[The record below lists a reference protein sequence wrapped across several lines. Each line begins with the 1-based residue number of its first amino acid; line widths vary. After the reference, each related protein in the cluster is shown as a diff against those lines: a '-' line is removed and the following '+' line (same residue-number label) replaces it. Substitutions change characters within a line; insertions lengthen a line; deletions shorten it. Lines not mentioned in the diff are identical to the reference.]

1 MIRSWQ
7 SRLTTVAVLAAL
19 LLLPCLAFA
28 GAETDNKKQLSL
40 LRERMKK
47 VEKNLAHSQQSKTQE
62 QKALRKI
69 EKKLGAASKK
79 LRQLTGELNNKKKL
93 VKGLKKQQTS
103 LLQAI
108 SEQKKILAEQL
119 RSAYMMGKQ
128 QRVKMLLNQE
138 QPDRMSRVMQYY
150 DYFNQA
156 RVDSV
161 KVLDEDIQRLTS
173 VEEALEQEQTALAA
187 VIVSQREQGKRLQ
200 ADKKQRKQLLLSLA
214 KKIKSSAQTLTELK
228 ENEKRLTNLLA
239 SIQQAINDIPVS
251 RQQNK
256 PFKSQK
262 GKLHWPVKGR
272 LWKRFGSARKSG
284 RYDGVVIS
292 AKEGSSIRSISHGR
306 VVYADW
312 LRGYGLLIIVD
323 HGANYLS
330 LYAFNESLY
339 KGVGDWVNA
348 GESIAT
354 VGLSGGQSKAGL
366 YFSIRKKGKPVNP
379 IHWCRT
385 VRKGRVG

>member
-1 MIRSWQ
+1 MAIAWQ
-7 SRLTTVAVLAAL
+7 GRLIMAAVLL
-19 LLLPCLAFA
+19 PLLLPCLAFA
-28 GAETDNKKQLSL
+28 NAEVDNKKQLSL
-40 LRERMKK
+40 LRERMQR
-47 VEKNLAHSQQSKTQE
+47 VEKSLSVSQQSKTQE

-69 EKKLGAASKK
+69 DKKLGQASKE
-79 LRQLTGELNNKKKL
+79 LRHLAQQLAKKTSAI
-93 VKGLKKQQTS
+93 KGLKKQRRS
-103 LLQAI
+103 LQQAI
-108 SEQKKILAEQL
+108 SEQKDILAEQL

-128 QRVKMLLNQE
+128 QRVKMLLNQQ
-138 QPDRMSRVMQYY
+138 QPDRMSRVLQYY

-156 RVDSV
+156 RIDSV
-161 KVLDEDIQRLTS
+161 KVLDKDIQQLKDVELNLQHEESELT
-173 VEEALEQEQTALAA
+173 VVVA
-187 VIVSQREQGKRLQ
+187 SQKAQRKRLET
-200 ADKKQRKQLLLSLA
+200 DKKQRKQLLLGLA
-214 KKIKSSAQTLTELK
+214 KKIKSSAQALAELK
-228 ENEKRLTNLLA
+228 ANEKRLTNLLA

-262 GKLHWPVKGR
+262 GRLHWPVKGR

-292 AKEGSSIRSISHGR
+292 ASEGSAIRSISHGR

-339 KGVGDWVNA
+339 KDVGDWVNT

>member
-1 MIRSWQ
+1 MASSWQ
-7 SRLTTVAVLAAL
+7 SRLTIVTVLAAL

-28 GAETDNKKQLSL
+28 TAETDNKKQLSL
-40 LRERMKK
+40 LRERMKR
-47 VEKNLAHSQQSKTQE
+47 VEKNLAHNQQSKTQE
-62 QKALRKI
+62 QKVLRKI

-79 LRQLTGELNNKKKL
+79 LRQLTGQLNDKKKV
-93 VKGLKKQQTS
+93 VKGLKKQKSS
-103 LLQAI
+103 LQQAI
-108 SEQKKILAEQL
+108 SEQKSILAEQL

-128 QRVKMLLNQE
+128 QRVKMLLNQQ

-156 RVDSV
+156 RINSV
-161 KVLDEDIQRLTS
+161 KVLDEDIQQLQ
-173 VEEALEQEQTALAA
+173 VVEQELQHEQNELTAFIA
-187 VIVSQREQGKRLQ
+187 SQREQSKSLK
-200 ADKKQRKQLLLSLA
+200 ADKKQRKKLLLSLA

-228 ENEKRLTNLLA
+228 ENEKRLTSLLV

-292 AKEGSSIRSISHGR
+292 AREGSSIKSISHGR

-339 KGVGDWVNA
+339 KDVGDWVNT

-354 VGLSGGQSKAGL
+354 VGLSGGQSKPGL

-379 IHWCRT
+379 TRWCRT

>member
-1 MIRSWQ
+1 MVRLWQ
-7 SRLTTVAVLAAL
+7 SRLTIVAILMV
-19 LLLPCLAFA
+19 LLLPCLAA
-28 GAETDNKKQLSL
+28 ASTETENKKQLSL
-40 LRERMKK
+40 LRERMKR
-47 VEKNLAHSQQSKTQE
+47 VETSLSHSQQSKTQE
-62 QKALRKI
+62 QRALRKI
-69 EKKLGAASKK
+69 EKKLGVASKK
-79 LRQLTGELNNKKKL
+79 LRQLSSQRKKKNAL
-93 VKGLKKQQTS
+93 IKGLKQQQDTLGQEVS
-103 LLQAI
+103 G
-108 SEQKKILAEQL
+108 QKVILAEQL

-128 QRVKMLLNQE
+128 QRIKMLLNQQ
-138 QPDRMSRVMQYY
+138 QPDRMSRVLQYY

-156 RVDSV
+156 RIDSV
-161 KVLDEDIQRLTS
+161 KVLDENIQRL
-173 VEEALEQEQTALAA
+173 EGIEQALKQEQAELVV
-187 VIVSQREQGKRLQ
+187 VIVSQRKQSESLKG
-200 ADKKQRKQLLLSLA
+200 DKQQRQQLLQNLA
-214 KKIKSSAQTLTELK
+214 KKIKSSAQTLVELK
-228 ENEKRLTNLLA
+228 ENEKRLTNLLV

-262 GKLHWPVKGR
+262 GKLHWPVKGK

-292 AKEGSSIRSISHGR
+292 AREGSSIRSISHGR

-312 LRGYGLLIIVD
+312 LRGYGLLIIID

-339 KGVGDWVNA
+339 KDVGDWVNT
-348 GESIAT
+348 GDSIAT

-379 IHWCRT
+379 TRWCRT